1 MKIPPGPRPLAIRI
15 AEGRYLIMPQIL
27 PRLGRCAGSIL
38 ILSLLMAG
46 GCQVLGIIASKAPA
60 PTVPPAYDGLAGQTA
75 AVWVWVDPAIDLD
88 YPRLSLDLASRI
100 QSNLEKARDEGS
112 GRQRKELEGLQF
124 TIVPESIVKY
134 QKRDPTLNM
143 RPITS
148 IAPRLDVDRLIYVEV
163 MDFTTQ
169 GGAAPGGRCNR
180 TPVPRGQE
188 PCGRSPT
195 AGLRPTGAGCRPARR
210 AARTAGPRARAGPG
224 RHWRGSASGCPRRG
238 R

>member
-1 MKIPPGPRPLAIRI
+1 
-15 AEGRYLIMPQIL
+15 MPQIL

-169 GGAAPGGRCNR
+169 GGAAPGLL
-180 TPVPRGQE
+180 RGEAQVNISAVE
-188 PCGRSPT
+188 ID
-195 AGLRPTGAGCRPARR
+195 
-210 AARTAGPRARAGPG
+210 AARQNATVAFQEQALALAFPDFGASEGTTTLTERVTYEGLG
-224 RHWRGSASGCPRRG
+224 RLIADQATLRFISHPQEDERP
-238 R
+238 